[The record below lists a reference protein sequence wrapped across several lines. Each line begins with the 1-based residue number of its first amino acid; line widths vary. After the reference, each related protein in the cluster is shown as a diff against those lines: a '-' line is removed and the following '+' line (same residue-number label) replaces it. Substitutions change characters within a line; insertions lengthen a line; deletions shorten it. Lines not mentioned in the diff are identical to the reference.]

1 MNALSEITSQSLK
14 QALARLGDSI
24 EDVPAV
30 DPPSLRPTPA
40 NDNQLDFFVPAL
52 HDVPVKDG
60 IGLMDIAVFRLSK
73 KQTRKGDIIRYEL
86 PDATVE
92 VAGGAHGM
100 ATIYDYDIVLMMISH
115 LAEAMHRHRKGQAE
129 MPSKTFR
136 PHSSEVF
143 KFCRAPYGGRQYE
156 ALEQA
161 LDRLQGTYI
170 KIAASDRRKAVR
182 RSGYFPLIAGATI
195 VSRTDTGRIGTL
207 EIMIP
212 DWIYDGVAGHKVP
225 EILTVNP
232 DYFLIRKGLA
242 RFVYRLARKVAGS
255 GEATYT
261 FRTVHTRCGTTRQF
275 KKFAHELRQLIAA
288 NDLPDYELVEEHGK
302 EGPLLLI
309 RHRKQLADQAA
320 IPGFSRRT
328 GASGIPKLGPPK
340 VVEKVVGS
348 AERGLTDSVKPIR
361 SERCCNLDRAPGH
374 RLDIFEHNLKADNRA
389 HLDHIA
395 STSTP

>member
-1 MNALSEITSQSLK
+1 MNALSEVTSKSLK
-14 QALARLGDSI
+14 QALGRLSETI
-24 EDVPAV
+24 PQEPSVES
-30 DPPSLRPTPA
+30 PSLRSTPA
-40 NDNQLDFFVPAL
+40 NDNQPDFFVPAL
-52 HDVPVKDG
+52 HDIPVKDG

-86 PDATVE
+86 PDAIVE

-136 PHSSEVF
+136 PHSSEVL

-170 KIAASDRRKAVR
+170 KIATNDRRKALR
-182 RSGYFPLIAGATI
+182 RSGYFPLISGATV
-195 VSRTDTGRIGTL
+195 VSRTDTGRIGSL
-207 EIMIP
+207 EITIP
-212 DWIYDGVAGHKVP
+212 DWIYDGVTRHKVP

-232 DYFLIRKGLA
+232 DYFLIRKGLG
-242 RFVYRLARKVAGS
+242 RFIYRLARKAAGS

-275 KKFAHELRQLIAA
+275 KKFTHELRQLIAA
-288 NDLPDYELVEEHGK
+288 NDLPDYQLLEEDGRD
-302 EGPLLLI
+302 GPLLVI
-309 RHRKQLADQAA
+309 RHRNQLAVQAA
-320 IPGFSRRT
+320 
-328 GASGIPKLGPPK
+328 
-340 VVEKVVGS
+340 
-348 AERGLTDSVKPIR
+348 
-361 SERCCNLDRAPGH
+361 
-374 RLDIFEHNLKADNRA
+374 
-389 HLDHIA
+389 
-395 STSTP
+395 